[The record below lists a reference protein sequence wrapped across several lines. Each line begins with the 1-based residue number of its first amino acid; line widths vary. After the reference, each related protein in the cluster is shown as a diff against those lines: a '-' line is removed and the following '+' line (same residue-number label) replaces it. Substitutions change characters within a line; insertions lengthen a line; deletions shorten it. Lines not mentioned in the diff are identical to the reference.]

1 MSGELKCNFCGR
13 EPKEVRAMI
22 TSSDANI
29 CNECTLLSLET
40 MQDCGMDDPVRRAD
54 IKGELRWLIFG
65 EAEDGSA
72 CDPNSERL
80 ILVREVIA
88 EHQAKVESADKPT
101 D

>member
-1 MSGELKCNFCGR
+1 MVKS
-13 EPKEVRAMI
+13 P
-22 TSSDANI
+22 DANI
-29 CNECTLLSLET
+29 CNECTLLCLDV
-40 MQDCGMDDPVRRAD
+40 MQDSGMDDPVRRAD

-65 EAEDGSA
+65 EAEDGSE

-88 EHQAKVESADKPT
+88 EHQAKVVSEDKPT